1 VGWRNYS
8 EWMTAFAILES
19 GFPPRNM
26 QPRFGTYAS
35 MFEDLLGCQTIEAVY
50 DVTHGA
56 LPARP
61 QDHAA
66 YLITGSSAGVYDD
79 LPWIEPLKQFLIA
92 AKGKAKLVGICF
104 GHQIMAE
111 AFGGRVVKSDKGWG
125 IGLHDYR
132 VNGGAPWTDDASRIA
147 VPVCHQDQVIEQPP
161 NTVLIGGNDFC
172 PIGML
177 AYDDQPAMSVQ
188 FHPEF
193 EPAFVDALIDLIG
206 DEIPDPEAAHAS
218 LAQPNDRQRV
228 GEWIRRYVDQR

>member
-1 VGWRNYS
+1 
-8 EWMTAFAILES
+8 MTRLALLET
-19 GFPPRNM
+19 GFPPREL
-26 QPRFGTYAS
+26 QPRFGTYSA
-35 MFEDLLGCQTIEAVY
+35 MFKDLLGSETIEAVY
-50 DVTHGA
+50 DVAHGSW
-56 LPARP
+56 P
-61 QDHAA
+61 QRVEDHAA

-92 AKGKAKLVGICF
+92 AKGKARLVGICF

-125 IGLHDYR
+125 IGLQDYW
-132 VNGGAPWTDDASRIA
+132 VNGRADWTEGTSGIA

-161 NTVLIGGNDFC
+161 NSTLIGGNDFC
-172 PIGML
+172 PIGIL

-206 DEIPDPEAAHAS
+206 DEIPAPEAAHAS
-218 LAQPNDRQRV
+218 LSQPNDRRRV
-228 GEWIRRYVDQR
+228 GDWIKRYVDQR

>member
-1 VGWRNYS
+1 MSRL
-8 EWMTAFAILES
+8 AILET
-19 GFPPRNM
+19 GYPPRSL
-26 QPRFGTYAS
+26 QPRFGTYSA
-35 MFEDLLGCQTIEAVY
+35 MFEALLGSALIEATY

-61 QDHAA
+61 EDHGA

-92 AKGKAKLVGICF
+92 AKGKTKLVGICF

-111 AFGGRVVKSDKGWG
+111 AFGGHTAKSGRGWG

-132 VNGGAPWTDDASRIA
+132 VNGGSSWTEGLTRIA

-161 NTVLIGGNDFC
+161 RTTLVGGNDFC
-172 PIGML
+172 PIGIL

-206 DEIPDPEAAHAS
+206 DAIPDPESARAS
-218 LAQPNDRQRV
+218 LMRPNDRQGVAR
-228 GEWIRRYVDQR
+228 WIREFVGAS